1 LNLSTSDLSTSDL
14 STSDLSTATSI
25 DVTTPTQTGSPS
37 CTSALIDAS
46 HPERKRVEA
55 FIAQRFL
62 EVHGAQI
69 TGFMPQLLAL
79 FDAQD
84 AVLAAVGMRDA
95 SLERLFLEYYLD
107 IPVEQAIADQAA
119 GQPTDQLAQ
128 GHINVERERI
138 VEIGNLASIDRLA
151 SRKLFRI
158 LAHRLSACDYQ
169 WAVFTGCSSLQRMF
183 ATLGIETLGLGRA
196 LQSRLPADQQ
206 TWGGYYE
213 DNPLVVAGRV
223 GHGRRVFDQ
232 LTVAA

>member
-1 LNLSTSDLSTSDL
+1 MDLPTTS
-14 STSDLSTATSI
+14 SI
-25 DVTTPTQTGSPS
+25 DVTTLTQSGAKP
-37 CTSALIDAS
+37 CAPALIGAS
-46 HPERKRVEA
+46 HPRRKRVET

-69 TGFMPQLLAL
+69 TVFMPQLLAL
-79 FDAQD
+79 FDDQGT
-84 AVLAAVGMRDA
+84 VRAAVGIRDA

-107 IPVEQAIADQAA
+107 LPVEQAVKQAIADLPGSACVTA
-119 GQPTDQLAQ
+119 K
-128 GHINVERERI
+128 RERI

-151 SRKLFRI
+151 SRSLFKL
-158 LAHRLSACDYQ
+158 LARRLCADDYQ

-183 ATLGIETLGLGRA
+183 ATLGIETLSLGRA

-232 LTVAA
+232 LSVAA